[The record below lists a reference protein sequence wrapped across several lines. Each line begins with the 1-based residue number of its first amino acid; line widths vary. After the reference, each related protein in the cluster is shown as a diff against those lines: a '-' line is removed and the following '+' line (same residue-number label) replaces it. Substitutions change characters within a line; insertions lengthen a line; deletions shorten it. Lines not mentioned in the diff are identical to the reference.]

1 MLPCS
6 KGTDSKQFCFS
17 KYPTVVITV
26 NQWDALDGCNS
37 TILILVPFLNAPG
50 ININCIHTV

>member
-6 KGTDSKQFCFS
+6 KGTDSKQFCSS

-26 NQWDALDGCNS
+26 NHWDALDGCNS
-37 TILILVPFLNAPG
+37 TILILVPFLNAPWYQY
-50 ININCIHTV
+50 